1 MWSSFGGRALYLDTN
16 IIVYA
21 IEGKNPW
28 SEILRELF
36 HAVEARAIHTFTSEL
51 TVAEVLAKPFAL
63 GAIDLVATY
72 EELLAPD
79 SLVRVIP
86 IDRPILRSAAK
97 MGGRMRIKLADAI
110 HVATALQCACE
121 FILTNDE
128 QFGQRIQA
136 PLQWLSLSH
145 VMASAKAVSE

>member
-1 MWSSFGGRALYLDTN
+1 MWSGFEGRAFYLDTN
-16 IIVYA
+16 IMVYA

-28 SEILRELF
+28 SDILRELF
-36 HAVEARAIHTFTSEL
+36 HAVDARTIHAFTSEL
-51 TVAEVLAKPFAL
+51 TVAEVLAKPLQL
-63 GAIDLVATY
+63 GVIDLVATY

-86 IDRPILRSAAK
+86 IDRPILRSAAELC
-97 MGGRMRIKLADAI
+97 GRMRIKLADAI

-128 QFGQRIQA
+128 QFGQRVQS
-136 PLQWLSLSH
+136 PLRWLSLSK
-145 VMASAKAVSE
+145 MTTSPKAEDR

>member
-1 MWSSFGGRALYLDTN
+1 MWSSFEGRAFYLDTN
-16 IIVYA
+16 IIIYA

-28 SEILRELF
+28 SNMLRELF
-36 HAVEARAIHTFTSEL
+36 HAVDARAIHTFTSEL
-51 TVAEVLAKPFAL
+51 TVAEVPAKPLEL

-86 IDRPILRSAAK
+86 INRPILRSAAELC
-97 MGGRMRIKLADAI
+97 GRMRIKLADAI
-110 HVATALQCACE
+110 HVATAQQSACE
-121 FILTNDE
+121 FLLTNDE

-136 PLQWLSLSH
+136 PLQWLSLSQ
-145 VMASAKAVSE
+145 VMTSAKADPK

>member
-1 MWSSFGGRALYLDTN
+1 MWGSFEGRAFYLDTN

-28 SEILRELF
+28 SEMLRELF
-36 HAVEARAIHTFTSEL
+36 HAVDARAIHTFTSEL
-51 TVAEVLAKPFAL
+51 TIAEVLAKPFEL
-63 GAIDLVATY
+63 GAIDLVSTY

-79 SLVRVIP
+79 SLIRVIP
-86 IDRPILRSAAK
+86 IDRPILRSAAELC
-97 MGGRMRIKLADAI
+97 GRTRIKLADAI

-121 FILTNDE
+121 FMLTNDE
-128 QFGQRIQA
+128 QFGQRIRT

-145 VMASAKAVSE
+145 VMASAKAESR

>member
-1 MWSSFGGRALYLDTN
+1 MWSSFEGRMLYLNTN

-21 IEGKNPW
+21 IEGKNQW
-28 SEILRELF
+28 SDLLRELL
-36 HAVEARAIHTFTSEL
+36 HAVDARAIHTFTSEL
-51 TVAEVLAKPFAL
+51 TVAEVLAKPFEL

-86 IDRPILRSAAK
+86 IDRPILPSAAELC
-97 MGGRMRIKLADAI
+97 GRMRIKLADAI
-110 HVATALQCACE
+110 HVATALQSTCE
-121 FILTNDE
+121 FMVTNDE
-128 QFGQRIQA
+128 QFGRRIQT

-145 VMASAKAVSE
+145 VMTSAKTEQK

>member
-1 MWSSFGGRALYLDTN
+1 MWSRFEGRTFYLDTN
-16 IIVYA
+16 VIIYA
-21 IEGKNPW
+21 IERKNPW
-28 SEILRELF
+28 SDLLRELF
-36 HAVEARAIHTFTSEL
+36 GAIDERTIHTFTSEL
-51 TVAEVLAKPFAL
+51 TIAEVLAKPLEL

-86 IDRPILRSAAK
+86 IDRPILRSAADLC
-97 MGGRMRIKLADAI
+97 GRMRIKLADAI

-128 QFGQRIQA
+128 QFGQRMQA

-145 VMASAKAVSE
+145 VMALAKAELK